1 MTVIKTKVLII
12 DDEKDLCFLF
22 EKILTPEGYTVLTAH
37 NGYDG
42 IKINQKSDPDIILL
56 DLKMPGIGGIET
68 LRRIRK
74 KDPDVIVIIITGY
87 GDAETIRDAAE
98 LNVYEYMAKPFNN
111 ETVMKILKEAVAS
124 KDKDD

>member
-1 MTVIKTKVLII
+1 MAVNKTKILVI
-12 DDEKDLCFLF
+12 DDEKDLRFLF
-22 EKILTPEGYTVLTAH
+22 KKILTPEGYTVLTAQ

-56 DLKMPGIGGIET
+56 DLKMPGINGIET

-74 KDPDVIVIIITGY
+74 KDSSVIVIIITGY
-87 GDAETIRDAAE
+87 GDAETIRDAAD

-111 ETVMKILKEAVAS
+111 DTVMKILKEAVAS

>member
-1 MTVIKTKVLII
+1 MSVNKIKILVI
-12 DDEKDLCFLF
+12 DDEEDLCLLF
-22 EKILTPEGYTVLTAH
+22 KTILQAEGYTVLTAL

-42 IKINQKSDPDIILL
+42 IKINQKSDPDIIFL
-56 DLKMPGIGGIET
+56 DLKMPGISGIDT

-87 GDAETIRDAAE
+87 GDAETIRDAAS

-111 ETVMKILKEAVAS
+111 ETIIMTIKEAIAS
-124 KDKDD
+124 GKKNE

>member
-42 IKINQKSDPDIILL
+42 IKINQKSNPDIILL

-87 GDAETIRDAAE
+87 GDAETIRDAAD

-111 ETVMKILKEAVAS
+111 ETVIKILKEAIAF
-124 KDKDD
+124 KGKDD

>member
-1 MTVIKTKVLII
+1 MTINKTKILVI
-12 DDEKDLCFLF
+12 DDEKDLCVLF
-22 EKILTPEGYTVLTAH
+22 KQILTPEGYTVLTAL

-42 IKINQKSDPDIILL
+42 IKINQKSKPDIILL
-56 DLKMPGIGGIET
+56 DLKMPGINGIET

-124 KDKDD
+124 KDKDA

>member
-1 MTVIKTKVLII
+1 MAINKIKVLII

-22 EKILTPEGYTVLTAH
+22 KKILEPEGCVVLSAN

-42 IKINQKSDPDIILL
+42 IKINQNSDPDIILL
-56 DLKMPGIGGIET
+56 DLKMPGIGGMET
-68 LRRIRK
+68 LRLIRK

-87 GDAETIRDAAE
+87 GDAETIRDAAD

-111 ETVMKILKEAVAS
+111 DTVIRTIKEAVSS
-124 KDKDD
+124 KSKNE

>member
-1 MTVIKTKVLII
+1 MAVNKTKILVI

-22 EKILTPEGYTVLTAH
+22 KKILTPEGYTVLTAL

-42 IKINQKSDPDIILL
+42 IKINQKSKPDIILL
-56 DLKMPGIGGIET
+56 DLKMPGINGIET

>member
-1 MTVIKTKVLII
+1 MAVNKTKILVI
-12 DDEKDLCFLF
+12 DDEKDLRFLF
-22 EKILTPEGYTVLTAH
+22 KKILAPEGYTVLTAQ

-56 DLKMPGIGGIET
+56 DLKMPGINGIET

-111 ETVMKILKEAVAS
+111 ETVMKTIKEAVAS

>member
-1 MTVIKTKVLII
+1 MAVNKTKILVI

-22 EKILTPEGYTVLTAH
+22 KKILTPEGYTVFTAG

-56 DLKMPGIGGIET
+56 DLKMPGIDGIET

-74 KDPDVIVIIITGY
+74 KDSSVIVIIITGY
-87 GDAETIRDAAE
+87 GDAETIREAE
-98 LNVYEYMAKPFNN
+98 DLNVYEYMSKPFNN
-111 ETVMKILKEAVAS
+111 ETVLKTIKEAVAS
-124 KDKDD
+124 KGKND

>member
-1 MTVIKTKVLII
+1 MAVNKTKILVI

-22 EKILTPEGYTVLTAH
+22 KKILTPEGYTVLTAL

-42 IKINQKSDPDIILL
+42 IKINQKSKPDIILL
-56 DLKMPGIGGIET
+56 DLKMPGINGIET

-111 ETVMKILKEAVAS
+111 ETVMKILKEAAAS

>member
-22 EKILTPEGYTVLTAH
+22 KKILTPEGYTVLTAL

-42 IKINQKSDPDIILL
+42 IKINQKSKPDIILL
-56 DLKMPGIGGIET
+56 DLKMPGINGIET

-124 KDKDD
+124 KDKDA

>member
-1 MTVIKTKVLII
+1 MAVNKTKILVI

-22 EKILTPEGYTVLTAH
+22 KKILTPEGYTVLTAL

-56 DLKMPGIGGIET
+56 DLKMPGISGIET

-74 KDPDVIVIIITGY
+74 KDSLVIVIIITGY
-87 GDAETIRDAAE
+87 GDAETVREAVD
-98 LNVYEYMAKPFNN
+98 LNVYEYMSKPFNN
-111 ETVMKILKEAVAS
+111 EMVIKTISEAVAS
-124 KDKDD
+124 RDKND

>member
-1 MTVIKTKVLII
+1 MAVNKTKILVI

-22 EKILTPEGYTVLTAH
+22 KKILTPEGYTVFTAG

-56 DLKMPGIGGIET
+56 DLKMPGIDGIET

-74 KDPDVIVIIITGY
+74 KDSGVIVIIITGY
-87 GDAETIRDAAE
+87 GDAETIREAE
-98 LNVYEYMAKPFNN
+98 DLNVYEYMSKPFNN
-111 ETVMKILKEAVAS
+111 ETVRKTIKEAAAS

>member
-1 MTVIKTKVLII
+1 MAVNKTKILVI

-22 EKILTPEGYTVLTAH
+22 KKILTPEGYTVFTAG

-42 IKINQKSDPDIILL
+42 IKINQKNDPDIILL
-56 DLKMPGIGGIET
+56 DLKMPGIDGIET

-74 KDPDVIVIIITGY
+74 KDSGVIVIIITGY
-87 GDAETIRDAAE
+87 GDAETIREAE
-98 LNVYEYMAKPFNN
+98 DLNVYEYMSKPFNN
-111 ETVMKILKEAVAS
+111 ETVLKTIKEAAAS